1 MSYSI
6 LLGDLFGISVNNNLK
21 YDKDT
26 KQQFLEPLCPQ
37 LNSLS
42 LRENTGQGSAVDTFF
57 LKNESAL
64 KNMENIHSC
73 TLFVVFP
80 LYN

>member
-64 KNMENIHSC
+64 KKHGKYTFMY
-73 TLFVVFP
+73 LVRGFP
-80 LYN
+80 VI